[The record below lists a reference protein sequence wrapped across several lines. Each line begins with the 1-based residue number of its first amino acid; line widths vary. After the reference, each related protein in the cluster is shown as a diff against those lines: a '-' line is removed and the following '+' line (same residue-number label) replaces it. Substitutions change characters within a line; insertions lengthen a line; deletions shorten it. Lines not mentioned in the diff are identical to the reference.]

1 MALKLEPL
9 SVQADEPA
17 ETGHLAPLASRR
29 RQLLYIILNDVII
42 PVRKTNHLSE
52 YFKRITNEARKN
64 CWHLI
69 TSINNPFLY
78 FVLTKKLKNN
88 DFPCILVSG
97 GSSLKKIC
105 IYYE

>member
-52 YFKRITNEARKN
+52 YFKRITNGARKN

-69 TSINNPFLY
+69 PNINNPF
-78 FVLTKKLKNN
+78 
-88 DFPCILVSG
+88 
-97 GSSLKKIC
+97 SLFC
-105 IYYE
+105 AYEEIEK